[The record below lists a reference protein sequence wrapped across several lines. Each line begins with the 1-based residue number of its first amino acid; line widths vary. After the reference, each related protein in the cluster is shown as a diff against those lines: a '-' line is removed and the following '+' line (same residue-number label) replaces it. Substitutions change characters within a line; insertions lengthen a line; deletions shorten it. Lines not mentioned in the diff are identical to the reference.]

1 MLPYH
6 QVTKDFLKDVIQE
19 NKKLLRMS
27 EVKFVN
33 VPTFDEIAVKHLYSA
48 VVKMEGMAAYFPDK
62 FPKNT

>member
-6 QVTKDFLKDVIQE
+6 QVTKDFLKGVIQE

-33 VPTFDEIAVKHLYSA
+33 VPAFDEIAVKHLYPA
-48 VVKMEGMAAYFPDK
+48 VVKM
-62 FPKNT
+62 